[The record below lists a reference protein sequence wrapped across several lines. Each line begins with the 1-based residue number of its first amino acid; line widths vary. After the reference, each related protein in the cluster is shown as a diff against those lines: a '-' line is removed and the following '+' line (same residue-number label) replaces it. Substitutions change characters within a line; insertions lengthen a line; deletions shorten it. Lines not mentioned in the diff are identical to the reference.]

1 MQWYSSAANI
11 KFPGFTMF
19 FNACTRVGL
28 VPRLVQEGE
37 HSISINLQVHLPLSS
52 LGLLLANMYCGSDPT
67 VMTVGGKSLWRYY
80 FRSSEFSRFELH
92 LCRETKS
99 SQLRKVLILC
109 IILLLLKGQFNV
121 WGLVSR
127 VSLSVARPVCS
138 SVLNWIVTEEM
149 VEQLAK
155 TSIQLHVVFLGMES
169 GRSRLM
175 VRKLGSLRGQLD
187 V

>member
-1 MQWYSSAANI
+1 M
-11 KFPGFTMF
+11 
-19 FNACTRVGL
+19 
-28 VPRLVQEGE
+28 
-37 HSISINLQVHLPLSS
+37 
-52 LGLLLANMYCGSDPT
+52 
-67 VMTVGGKSLWRYY
+67 
-80 FRSSEFSRFELH
+80 
-92 LCRETKS
+92 
-99 SQLRKVLILC
+99 LILC

-187 V
+187 VWCSVTVVGAAAMRSMAAWWWSVYSQGMQALNNWPLLFHIMFLKYYQICLLILITLALSTLRTLIGREWGEVFNTRISSIRPPFLHAIKAGR